1 MSGGAKSIALKA
13 GGTVLLAG
21 ALLVLFVL
29 PAETGTDLTGLGKKM
44 GLTALAS
51 SGEITEVQRGAI
63 RGGQV
68 FALSD
73 APVKTDRWTFELGP
87 FKSIEFKYTL
97 AKGSAMLFEWN
108 ATGEL
113 YYYMHAHPFK
123 GGTKLTEAYSEGDGT
138 HQKGSYVAPFEG
150 IHGWY
155 WQNRSPR
162 PVTVTLEATGAFS
175 TSTIFNEFGEQDRPI
190 PAKP

>member
-1 MSGGAKSIALKA
+1 MSGTKSIALKA
-13 GGTVLLAG
+13 GGTVLVAG
-21 ALLVLFVL
+21 AILVLFVL
-29 PAETGTDLTGLGKKM
+29 PAETGIDPTGFGKATGLS
-44 GLTALAS
+44 ALSS
-51 SGEITEVQRGAI
+51 SGEITEVQRGAM

-68 FALSD
+68 FSLSNV
-73 APVKTDRWTFELGP
+73 PVKTDRWTFELAP

-97 AKGSAMLFEWN
+97 DQGSAMLFEWN
-108 ATGEL
+108 ATGDL

-138 HQKGSYVAPFEG
+138 HQKGSYVAPFNG

-155 WQNRSPR
+155 WQNRSPK

-175 TSTIFNEFGEQDRPI
+175 TSTLFGDFGEQDRPI
-190 PAKP
+190 PAPSN